1 MREIKEKDLNQNIK
15 IDITLKE
22 LDVIRACLT
31 FADHSRVEPVLK
43 NRGIKYELQ
52 ERFALIK
59 DCRSILESHGAL
71 IRSDEA

>member
-22 LDVIRACLT
+22 LNIIRACLT
-31 FADHSRVEPVLK
+31 FADHSRVAPVLK
-43 NRGIKYELQ
+43 DRGIKYELQ
-52 ERFALIK
+52 ERFALLK

-71 IRSDEA
+71 TGSGEA